1 MMNWEGIG
9 NHVEK
14 IKAWNPLNEIPNEEF
29 QYIDLSSINKD
40 AKIIED
46 DMIPELLGK
55 NAPSR
60 AKQRIQMQDIIVST
74 VRPNLNGVSLVNKNY
89 KNATASTGYCVLRT
103 KETLYY
109 KYLFYWVQSK
119 YFIDDMIK
127 KATGASYPAVSD
139 RIIKESKIPL
149 PPLPTQKKIAAIL
162 DQADKLRQLNKQL
175 IKKYD
180 ELSQSLF
187 LDMFGDLV
195 NNQKGWDQVT
205 VRNLVSEVK
214 YGTSSKAVEGG
225 KYPYLRMNN
234 ITYKGYM
241 DYSKLKYIDIDDKDK
256 HKYLVKKGD
265 VLFNRT
271 NSKELVGKTGIIQSD
286 EEAVIAGY
294 LIRVRVNELANPFYI
309 WGHLNSR
316 WAKLTLNNMC
326 KNIVGMANI
335 NAQELQ
341 DIIILKAPKELQN
354 QFATR
359 IQAIEAQK
367 AQAQESLK
375 KSEDLFNS
383 LLQRAF
389 KGELVG

>member
-1 MMNWEGIG
+1 
-9 NHVEK
+9 
-14 IKAWNPLNEIPNEEF
+14 
-29 QYIDLSSINKD
+29 
-40 AKIIED
+40 
-46 DMIPELLGK
+46 
-55 NAPSR
+55 
-60 AKQRIQMQDIIVST
+60 
-74 VRPNLNGVSLVNKNY
+74 
-89 KNATASTGYCVLRT
+89 
-103 KETLYY
+103 
-109 KYLFYWVQSK
+109 
-119 YFIDDMIK
+119 
-127 KATGASYPAVSD
+127 
-139 RIIKESKIPL
+139 
-149 PPLPTQKKIAAIL
+149 
-162 DQADKLRQLNKQL
+162 
-175 IKKYD
+175 
-180 ELSQSLF
+180 
-187 LDMFGDLV
+187 
-195 NNQKGWDQVT
+195 
-205 VRNLVSEVK
+205 
-214 YGTSSKAVEGG
+214 
-225 KYPYLRMNN
+225 
-234 ITYKGYM
+234 M